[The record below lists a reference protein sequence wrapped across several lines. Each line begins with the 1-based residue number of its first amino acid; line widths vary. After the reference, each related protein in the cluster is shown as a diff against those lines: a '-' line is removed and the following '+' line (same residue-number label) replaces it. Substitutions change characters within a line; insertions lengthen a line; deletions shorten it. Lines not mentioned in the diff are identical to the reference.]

1 MSLAFMLGLPFLA
14 CVLLSLVLGY
24 LGLHVLKR
32 EVIFIDIAVAQVA
45 ALGALAG
52 HLFLGVPGDSVRALT
67 CGIGAT
73 FVAAMFF
80 AVARRKAAQLPI
92 EAIIGI
98 TYAISAGGALFMIG
112 KGTGGH
118 THVQDMLSGAL
129 LWVQASDLLWT
140 GLVFALVGACFGLFR
155 RSFQRISDGY
165 DEAVAAGIHVIVW
178 DFLFYALCG
187 IVITL
192 SVRLAGVVVT
202 FCFLIIPATI
212 SALFSGKWST
222 RLFLAWLAGAVSS
235 ATGLLFS
242 QWMDFSASVCVAL
255 FLGIVLAV
263 SAVWSW
269 RIRRNMRNKTKEK
282 EMV

>member
-1 MSLAFMLGLPFLA
+1 MNLISMLGFPFLA
-14 CVLLSLVLGY
+14 CLLLSLVLGY

-32 EVIFIDIAVAQVA
+32 EVIFVDIAVAQIA
-45 ALGALAG
+45 ALGALTA
-52 HLFLGVPGDSVRALT
+52 HIFLGVPGDSVRALL
-67 CGIGAT
+67 CGMGAT
-73 FVAAMFF
+73 LISAVFF
-80 AVARRKAAQLPI
+80 AVARRKVVQIPI
-92 EAIIGI
+92 EAVIGI
-98 TYAISAGGALFMIG
+98 TYAIAAAGALFIIG

-118 THVQDMLSGAL
+118 THVQEMLSGAL
-129 LWVQASDLLWT
+129 LWVKASDLLWT
-140 GLVFALVGACFGLFR
+140 GLVLAIVGACFVLFR

-165 DEAVAAGIHVIVW
+165 DEAVAAGVYVIAW

-235 ATGLLFS
+235 AAGLLFS

-255 FLGIVLAV
+255 FLGIVLAA
-263 SAVWSW
+263 SAAWSW
-269 RIRRNMRNKTKEK
+269 MSRMGR
-282 EMV
+282 